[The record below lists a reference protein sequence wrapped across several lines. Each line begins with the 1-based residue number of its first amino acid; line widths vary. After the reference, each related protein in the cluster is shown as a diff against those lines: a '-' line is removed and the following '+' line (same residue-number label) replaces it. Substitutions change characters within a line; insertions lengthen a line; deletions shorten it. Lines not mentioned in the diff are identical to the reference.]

1 MVDKKQSMQIMHLL
15 KRIASLCF
23 GVAFLMALVMF
34 TGYGSQWVAPQN
46 AKLVFLVMG
55 GLALVL
61 NLISFRFGK
70 HDPSFSLF
78 YWLGTVVLFIG
89 LMHMILHWPY
99 AYFILIAGMIMVGIS
114 FFIPKGTIEPTETDN
129 ELLDED
135 L

>member
-46 AKLVFLVMG
+46 AKMVFLVMG

>member
-46 AKLVFLVMG
+46 AKMVFLVMG

-114 FFIPKGTIEPTETDN
+114 FFIPKGTIEATETDN

>member
-1 MVDKKQSMQIMHLL
+1 MQIMHLL